1 MNPQLAINFSLYFF
15 VSLAALVLFKVI
27 YSAITP
33 HDEWKLI
40 KEEKNTAAGIAF
52 SGAIVGYAIALHGV
66 VSNSVSLLDLVIW
79 AAIAMV
85 AQLLAFAIVRF
96 IFMPKIVSRIENG
109 EVSAGVVLAAISVA
123 VGLLNSASMTY

>member
-1 MNPQLAINFSLYFF
+1 MTLQLAINFSLYFS
-15 VSLAALVLFKVI
+15 VSVIALILFKVV

-40 KEEKNTAAGIAF
+40 KEEQNTAAGIAF
-52 SGAIVGYAIALHGV
+52 SGAIVGYAVALYGV
-66 VSNSVSLLDLVIW
+66 ISNSVSLLDLVIW
-79 AAIAMV
+79 AIIAMV

-96 IFMPKIVSRIENG
+96 IFMPKIVSRIEKG
-109 EVSAGVVLAAISVA
+109 EVSAGVVLAAISIA